1 MSPFWIFLAI
11 LILQRVSELFLARR
25 NERVVRAKGAR
36 EYDEKGYKVI
46 VLMHIFFFISLISE
60 YVLLAR
66 TINHFW
72 VPLLIFFLIA
82 QILRYWAISA
92 LGYRWNTK
100 ILVTPNTSPVRT
112 GPYKYLN
119 HPNYLSVVIEIA
131 AIPLIFSCYI
141 TAVIFNVLNLTLLKR
156 RIRIEEEALS
166 LEKSTTRIKS
176 LD

>member
-1 MSPFWIFLAI
+1 MSPFWIFLTI
-11 LILQRVSELFLARR
+11 LILQRVSELLLARR

-66 TINHFW
+66 TLNHFW
-72 VPLLIFFLIA
+72 ALLIILFLCT
-82 QILRYWAISA
+82 QVLRYWAISK
-92 LGYRWNTK
+92 LGYNWNTK
-100 ILVTPNTSPVRT
+100 ILVTPNTSPVRG

-131 AIPLIFSCYI
+131 VIPLIFSCYI
-141 TAVIFNVLNLTLLKR
+141 TAVIFTILNLLLLKR
-156 RIRIEEEALS
+156 RIRIEELALS
-166 LEKSTTRIKS
+166 TLNH
-176 LD
+176 

>member
-1 MSPFWIFLAI
+1 MSLFWIFLAI
-11 LILQRVSELFLARR
+11 LILQRVSELLLAKR

-46 VLMHIFFFISLISE
+46 VLMHIFFFISLILE

-72 VPLLIFFLIA
+72 APLLILFLCT
-82 QILRYWAISA
+82 QVLRYWAISA
-92 LGYRWNTK
+92 LGHNWNTK
-100 ILVTPNTSPVRT
+100 ILVTPNDIPVRG

-131 AIPLIFSCYI
+131 VIPLIFSCYI
-141 TAVIFNVLNLTLLKR
+141 TAVIFSLLNLLLLKR
-156 RIRIEEEALS
+156 RIRIEEQALS
-166 LEKSTTRIKS
+166 TLNPDKKE
-176 LD
+176 